1 MDFSLFSMV
10 CFLWLVS
17 EIVLSSYSRWGDGK
31 STAIPT
37 FISGGWPAFNDLLRA
52 PFLLGLRHPPLL
64 WCGPKSRQASPHS
77 LSELETSMSGVQIEQ
92 KSL

>member
-37 FISGGWPAFNDLLRA
+37 FISVGGPPVTIFCVRHSRWGCATLRYYGA
-52 PFLLGLRHPPLL
+52 DRNQ
-64 WCGPKSRQASPHS
+64 RQASPHS

-92 KSL
+92 